1 MELPVR
7 LSSIVALAAVST
19 PLLAGCLGLDDSK
32 KPWMVHDQKCEQ
44 LGFKRGTQ
52 EHANCRLELARHATP
67 RGGAPAAP
75 D

>member
-1 MELPVR
+1 MR
-7 LSSIVALAAVST
+7 LITVIAVAVVST
-19 PLLAGCLGLDDSK
+19 TLLAGCFGQANSK

-44 LGFKRGTQ
+44 LGFKRGTA
-52 EHANCRLELARHATP
+52 EHVNCRLELARQATP